1 MIATPFA
8 SKWGCEKGSVER
20 EGVSSLWAIVFA
32 PYYVPDLIGWARR
45 LDQSLSNDWTLHIF
59 GNYNKT
65 ESLRPFY
72 QESSLLELINK
83 SRLFVEA
90 LPSQV
95 IATENTD
102 WITANM
108 SKAQWKF
115 YDNLMK
121 NWKFWD
127 YLANHA
133 VRIFIVQLDAVLCS
147 KSSKRIED
155 FFCFDIVGA
164 RWKKYVVFFC
174 SFLFVLFYSLFVV
187 SSF

>member
-121 NWKFWD
+121 KLEILGLFSQSRCSNF
-127 YLANHA
+127 YCAA
-133 VRIFIVQLDAVLCS
+133 RCSFVL
-147 KSSKRIED
+147 ED
-155 FFCFDIVGA
+155 FQEN
-164 RWKKYVVFFC
+164 
-174 SFLFVLFYSLFVV
+174 
-187 SSF
+187 